1 MFRFANIEYLYLLI
15 LLPVLALIFALVFRQ
30 RKMALK
36 RFGDPQVIGPLM
48 PYASYSRPVIKA
60 ILVLLALTCLV
71 FGIARPQFGSK
82 LREIKREGVELIIA
96 LDVSNSMMAE
106 DIQPNRLE
114 RAKQAIARLVD
125 RLVNDKIGLIVFAG
139 DAYIQIPIT
148 TDYVSAKLFLN
159 SISTDIVPKQGTAI
173 GSAIELGTRSFTQQK
188 ETSKALIIITDGE
201 NHEDDAVEA
210 AKLAVE
216 KGITVH
222 TIGIGQPQGA
232 PIPVYSGGQKT
243 YRKDN
248 QGHTI
253 VSKLDESMLRRIAAA
268 GNGVYIRSTD
278 TRVGL
283 DKLFDEINKMAK
295 QEMESKVY
303 SDYDERFQYVFG
315 MGLFFLLIDF
325 MVLDRKNRWLSKIKL
340 FEKRDENAENRS
352 K

>member
-15 LLPVLALIFALVFRQ
+15 LLPVLALIFALVFSQ
-30 RKMALK
+30 RKKALK
-36 RFGDPQVIGPLM
+36 RFGDPEVIAPLM
-48 PYASYSRPVIKA
+48 PAVSIARPVLKA
-60 ILVLLALTCLV
+60 ILVLLALASLV

-139 DAYIQIPIT
+139 DAYTQIPIT

-173 GSAIELGTRSFTQQK
+173 GSAIKLGMRSFTQQA

-222 TIGIGQPQGA
+222 TIGIGLPQGA

-243 YRKDN
+243 YRKDSDGN
-248 QGHTI
+248 TVI
-253 VSKLDESMLRRIAAA
+253 SKLDETMLRRIAAA

-283 DKLFDEINKMAK
+283 DQLFDEIDKMQK
-295 QEMESKVY
+295 QEMESKIY

-315 MGLFFLLIDF
+315 ISLFFLLLDF
-325 MVLDRKNRWLSKIKL
+325 FVLDRKNRWLSKIKL
-340 FEKRDENAENRS
+340 FDRE
-352 K
+352 